1 MNNKGVMDRHDAF
14 QYLSNFDLDR
24 GCLGEQISAGKQH
37 QIYLYGDDQVAKIP
51 RRSLYMK
58 VYGPFHYETVVRD
71 LNILND
77 FLGEFVVSTQVL
89 RSKSNDSD
97 YVILQQRIKDAQFIT
112 GINFSDVRDDFVR
125 IVEANAQIILQQ
137 RVSLDFFGNIGFQRS
152 LLASSLRRKD
162 MALMNNLLVVRENS
176 RLRIKIAD
184 TNLSELRLHF
194 HHEVGVFQW
203 LVNSIV
209 FKITKFLIQDN
220 FDVTL

>member
-1 MNNKGVMDRHDAF
+1 MDRHDAF
-14 QYLSNFDLDR
+14 QYLSNFDLDYGR
-24 GCLGEQISAGKQH
+24 LGERISAGKQH
-37 QIYLYGDDQVAKIP
+37 QIYQYGDDQVVKIP
-51 RRSLYMK
+51 RRSLFMK

-77 FLGEFVVSTQVL
+77 FLGEFVVPTQVL
-89 RSKSNDSD
+89 RSKSDDSD
-97 YVILQQRIKDAQFIT
+97 YVILQQHLKEAQFLT
-112 GINFSDVRDDFVR
+112 GINFPDVREDFIRV
-125 IVEANAQIILQQ
+125 VQSNAQIILQH

-162 MALMNNLLVVRENS
+162 RALMNNLLVVRENS

-194 HHEVGVFQW
+194 HHEVGLFQW
-203 LVNSIV
+203 LVDSMV
-209 FKITKFLIQDN
+209 FKITKFLIHDN